1 MTTRPTETVS
11 EAGARHVIAAAV
23 AKARSLGV
31 AVVIAVTDPGGHT
44 MAIDRMDG
52 APLLSID
59 VATDKAWTV
68 SAFGHPTSWWM
79 ETLAEKPYLEALGGN
94 NRLMPVRG
102 GVPLFNGGR
111 LVGAVGV
118 SGGSGEQDE
127 AIAQAGAI
135 ALGESV
141 LTAQGMEDTIRAY
154 FDACNSGKA
163 EAVAAF
169 FTPDAVH
176 YFPPGMY
183 EGPFVGAETIG
194 RRWSGAVADLGS
206 IWTVDQ
212 VLCDPATARA
222 VIEWTHF
229 KTRSGTVLRG
239 DEWYVFDPAT
249 GLIEEIRAYYAS
261 PQDASLTRLEIEGLD
276 YAGRGYPLEPPFSRN
291 IQGADG
297 PTGAPESEEGR

>member
-1 MTTRPTETVS
+1 MSIRTTETVTQ
-11 EAGARHVIAAAV
+11 AGARRVLDAAV
-23 AKARSLGV
+23 WKARSMGV
-31 AVVIAVTDPGGHT
+31 AVVIAVTDPAGQT
-44 MAIDRMDG
+44 MALERMDE

-68 SAFGHPTSWWM
+68 SAFGQPTSWWM
-79 ETLAEKPYLEALGGN
+79 DTLAQKPYLGALGGN

-102 GVPLFNGGR
+102 GVPLLGDGR

-127 AIAQAGAI
+127 AIAQAGAA
-135 ALGESV
+135 ALGSSA

-154 FDACNSGKA
+154 FDACNSGDA
-163 EAVAAF
+163 DTVAAF

-194 RRWSGAVADLGS
+194 RRWAEAVVNLGS

-212 VLCDPATARA
+212 VLCDPGTARA

-229 KTRSGTVLRG
+229 KTGTGTILRG
-239 DEWYVFDPAT
+239 DEWYVFGPAT

-261 PQDASLTRLEIEGLD
+261 PQDPSLNRLEIEGLD
-276 YAGRGYPLEPPFSRN
+276 YAGRGYPLHPPFSRDIERAATAN
-291 IQGADG
+291 GA
-297 PTGAPESEEGR
+297 SEGQEGG